1 MPAEDLKGPFGDL
14 NQNSHSKITAI
25 AVTTASAPVLLSDVN
40 HFNSTNY
47 QTRFVRLICDQD
59 IFYYWSNIP
68 AAVVDNAAV
77 DGTGRGTQGDKL
89 PANTP
94 REEYA
99 TGAYIIVKAASA
111 GILRISVVDR

>member
-14 NQNSHSKITAI
+14 SQNGHSKVSAC
-25 AVTTASAPVLLSDVN
+25 AVGTSSAPILLSDAN

-47 QTRFVRLICDQD
+47 QSRFVRLICDQD
-59 IFYYWSNIP
+59 IFYYWSNI
-68 AAVVDNAAV
+68 ASAVVDDAAV

-99 TGAYIIVKAASA
+99 TGAYIIVKAAA
-111 GILRISVVDR
+111 TGKLRISVVDR